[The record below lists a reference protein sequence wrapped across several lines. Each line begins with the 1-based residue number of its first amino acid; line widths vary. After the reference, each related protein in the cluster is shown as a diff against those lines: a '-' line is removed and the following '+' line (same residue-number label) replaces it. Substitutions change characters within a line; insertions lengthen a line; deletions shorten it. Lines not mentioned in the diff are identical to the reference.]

1 MSERLADDLDVHAC
15 RQHECGGGIAQIVES
30 AGVLP
35 AFSPLLAVA
44 FLTEPV
50 GLEDLE
56 GLVVQGDETDAKS
69 VLGAPSWIFHPSWT
83 IWVAM
88 ARACAAADRWSATA
102 ELAVEKG

>member
-44 FLTEPV
+44 FLAEPV

-56 GLVVQGDETDAKS
+56 GLVVQGDETDARIGLGSAFVDLSS
-69 VLGAPSWIFHPSWT
+69 VLDDLGGDGQGL
-83 IWVAM
+83 
-88 ARACAAADRWSATA
+88 RGGRQ
-102 ELAVEKG
+102 VECHR